1 MTLDVNQLRQRFL
14 VMLAGSMGVMLVAVG
29 FAVGHFVYGVGWML
43 WAFLGFLAL
52 GFVVQLWFVRGIGR
66 MGKGE

>member
-1 MTLDVNQLRQRFL
+1 MTLDVQQARQRFL
-14 VMLAGSMGVMLVAVG
+14 VMLAASTAVMLVAVG
-29 FAVGHFVYGVGWML
+29 FAVGHFVLGVDWML

-52 GFVVQLWFVRGIGR
+52 GFGVQLWFVRGVGR